1 MLTLNIENMHSFV
14 KLVRGDIKIEKYYT
28 IINDYIIFLFTNI
41 RYDLKITN
49 LNSALALLNKFRLTV
64 SLTFSLDK
72 KNDAETFSRFVN
84 WKK

>member
-1 MLTLNIENMHSFV
+1 M
-14 KLVRGDIKIEKYYT
+14 KKYYT
-28 IINDYIIFLFTNI
+28 IINGYIIFLFTNI

-49 LNSALALLNKFRLTV
+49 LNSVLALFNKFGLKF
-64 SLTFSLDK
+64 SLTFSLNK

>member
-1 MLTLNIENMHSFV
+1 M
-14 KLVRGDIKIEKYYT
+14 KKYYT

-72 KNDAETFSRFVN
+72 KMMLKLFQDLLIGKNNRGV
-84 WKK
+84 

>member
-1 MLTLNIENMHSFV
+1 M
-14 KLVRGDIKIEKYYT
+14 KKYYT
-28 IINDYIIFLFTNI
+28 IINNYIIFLFTNI

-49 LNSALALLNKFRLTV
+49 LNSALALLNKFRLTI
-64 SLTFSLDK
+64 SLTFLLNR